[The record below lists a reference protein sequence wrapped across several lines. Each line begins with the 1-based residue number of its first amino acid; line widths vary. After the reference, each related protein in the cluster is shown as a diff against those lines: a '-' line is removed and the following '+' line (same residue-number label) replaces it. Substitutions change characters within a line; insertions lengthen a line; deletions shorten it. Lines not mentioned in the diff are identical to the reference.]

1 MKREVRFEEPEWEG
15 DGEDEEEEKDGESV
29 SHGTKEAQSR
39 EARAGRAQPSGSS
52 WTDMDLSIMLA
63 LAAPIGNWLTGTDHL
78 KNVFLICLLIFYLHQ
93 IIEVPWQL
101 YQSAVPRKLPPGVK
115 SPSNSDAH
123 LVELAKSE
131 LRQHEFFYLIL
142 SLASPFIGA
151 YLLRLGLSALSSDGE
166 TQPLSWFS
174 ITLFMLA
181 VGIRPWSHL
190 IKRLRARTLDLHDT
204 VHYHHLSQ
212 HMQTGLAASS
222 KLATLSDRIRTLETE
237 LQKLRTAAEDSK
249 LALEDEHDELGDGL
263 RELKVSLKKYERKSD
278 LGRTAHERRIQA
290 LETTVGFVLEHLKRQ
305 EQLHPEG
312 PWNSS
317 IANANAN
324 FLHHIASTLLYVP
337 SKILSI
343 VMPPSSPLDG
353 ANGFVDV
360 AHSPSSAK
368 SHVSQIPGLEMI
380 AEDSDD
386 DSTLSPP
393 SVEGDKPKRVRER
406 ERRRQRQR
414 QTIRTSSSVVQDL
427 VTLPY
432 RAAQRVLVIATSPIQ
447 KHLM

>member
-1 MKREVRFEEPEWEG
+1 MKRKVRF
-15 DGEDEEEEKDGESV
+15 DEEEEEKGGESV
-29 SHGTKEAQSR
+29 SYGTTEAKSR
-39 EARAGRAQPSGSS
+39 EAQPSGSS
-52 WTDMDLSIMLA
+52 WTDMDLSIILA

-101 YQSAVPRKLPPGVK
+101 YQSAVPRKLPPGVNP
-115 SPSNSDAH
+115 PSNSDAH

-131 LRQHEFFYLIL
+131 LRRHEFFYLIL

-222 KLATLSDRIRTLETE
+222 KLATLSDRVRTLETE

-263 RELKVSLKKYERKSD
+263 KELKVSLKKYERKSD
-278 LGRTAHERRIQA
+278 LGRTAHERRLQA

-305 EQLHPEG
+305 EQLRPEG
-312 PWNSS
+312 LWNCST
-317 IANANAN
+317 ANDN
-324 FLHHIASTLLYVP
+324 FLHHLASTLLYVP

-393 SVEGDKPKRVRER
+393 SVEGDKPKRDR
-406 ERRRQRQR
+406 ERRRQRKRQR
-414 QTIRTSSSVVQDL
+414 PTIRTSSTVVQDL